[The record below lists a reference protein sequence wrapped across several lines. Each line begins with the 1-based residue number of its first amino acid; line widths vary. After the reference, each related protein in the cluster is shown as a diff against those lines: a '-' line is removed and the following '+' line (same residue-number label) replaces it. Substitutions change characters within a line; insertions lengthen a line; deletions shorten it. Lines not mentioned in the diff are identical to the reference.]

1 MVDESKNG
9 HVFMY
14 SCIFLYRYGLLIN
27 PAEWVTISLQMGRL
41 PVILLIICCKLSLT
55 LSTTNWIFYDKHYIT
70 KYCVDWCSIA
80 IICLN
85 YMYFIV
91 TDTHVIV
98 LNVHVHVLL
107 IKV

>member
-55 LSTTNWIFYDKHYIT
+55 LSTTNWIFYDKHCIT

-98 LNVHVHVLL
+98 LNYMYMYS
-107 IKV
+107 